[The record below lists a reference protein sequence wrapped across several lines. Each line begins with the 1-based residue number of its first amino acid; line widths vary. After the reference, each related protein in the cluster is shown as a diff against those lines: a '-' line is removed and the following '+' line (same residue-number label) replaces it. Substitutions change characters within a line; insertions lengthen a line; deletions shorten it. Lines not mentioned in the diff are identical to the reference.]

1 MEDACFWDQEM
12 YTLSKI
18 PDETNVVKGNLGHG
32 EGVVGVMSGRSRI
45 SLHPGSL
52 MALQAHH
59 AGEFG
64 EMKVCFASSADT
76 PLAERI
82 GRGTFHLK

>member
-1 MEDACFWDQEM
+1 M
-12 YTLSKI
+12 YTLSEI
-18 PDETNVVKGNLGHG
+18 PDESNVVRGDLGRG

-52 MALQAHH
+52 MALQSHH
-59 AGEFG
+59 DGEFG

-76 PLAERI
+76 PLAEKI
-82 GRGTFHLK
+82 GRGTFVGYF